1 MGHYDSCYE
10 YDEEQARKQR
20 AKECKAARKKIDSL
34 RDSLPQDTP
43 QRFLDSLEDLDN
55 YLAHLEAA
63 RD

>member
-20 AKECKAARKKIDSL
+20 SKESKAARKKLDSL
-34 RDSLPQDTP
+34 RDSLPQITP
-43 QRFLDSLEDLDN
+43 KRYLEHLEDLDN
-55 YLAHLEAA
+55 YLAVLEAA